1 MFAWSLTFDKV
12 NVIYSMMNANI
23 QTINVYSYMV
33 KEDGGVENMVFTKCD
48 YYNYINIQK
57 MMLIE
62 TRDSQSVV
70 SYFKHMVN

>member
-1 MFAWSLTFDKV
+1 MSTPIWL
-12 NVIYSMMNANI
+12 
-23 QTINVYSYMV
+23 
-33 KEDGGVENMVFTKCD
+33 KEGGGVENMVFTKCD